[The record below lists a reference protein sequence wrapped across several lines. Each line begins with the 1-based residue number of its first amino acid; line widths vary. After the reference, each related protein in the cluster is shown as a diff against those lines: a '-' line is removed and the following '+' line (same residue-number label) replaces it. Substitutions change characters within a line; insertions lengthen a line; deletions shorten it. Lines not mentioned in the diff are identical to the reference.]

1 MRKSALPS
9 TAMSTKPASFLERL
23 GLHRP
28 ELRAWA
34 LYDWANSAFVLIVIT
49 AVFPV
54 YYRQVAAA
62 GIEGS
67 RADFWFGAVTS
78 GALVVV
84 AILAPILG
92 ALGDYL
98 GRRKQMLAAFLLV
111 GVAATTG
118 LAAVGE
124 GDWTLAL
131 GLFALGNIGV
141 ATSFVF
147 YDALL
152 PHVARG
158 EELDRVSTA
167 GYALGYLGS
176 GLLLIVNLAAIQ
188 KPELFGLPSTGFAT
202 RLSFVTVA
210 VWWVVFAIPLFRR
223 IPEPPRQVEADE
235 AAGDVSAWQAIS
247 VAFARLGET
256 FRELRTS
263 YREAFKL
270 LVAVLIY
277 NDGIGTIIRMASIY
291 AASRNLPELHI
302 IAAILL
308 VQFVGIPFAFLF
320 GNLAG
325 RIGAKRSIL
334 LTLVVYTGI
343 AIIAYRMETVREFY
357 ILAILV
363 GMVQGGAQA
372 LSRSLFASMIPKHKA
387 SEFFGFFAVFEKFA
401 GILGPALFTLMI
413 ALTGSSQDAILSVI
427 AFFVVGGAMLWFVDV
442 EAGRKL
448 ARETDARLLADPEAG
463 HAPGAVETSS

>member
-1 MRKSALPS
+1 
-9 TAMSTKPASFLERL
+9 MSTKPASFLERL

-34 LYDWANSAFVLIVIT
+34 LYDWANSAFILIVIT

-54 YYRQVAAA
+54 YYRKVAAA

-67 RADFWFGAVTS
+67 RADFWFGLVTS

-84 AILAPILG
+84 AALAPVLG

-111 GVAATTG
+111 GVAATVG
-118 LAAVGE
+118 LATVGE
-124 GDWTLAL
+124 GDWKLAL

-152 PHVARG
+152 PHIARG
-158 EELDRVSTA
+158 DELDRVSTA

-188 KPELFGLPSTGFAT
+188 KPELFGLPSTGVAT

-210 VWWVVFAIPLFRR
+210 LWWVVFAIPLFRR
-223 IPEPPRQVEADE
+223 VPEPPRQVEADE
-235 AAGDVSAWQAIS
+235 VSEEAKAGAMSAIS
-247 VAFARLGET
+247 VAFSRLGET

-270 LVAVLIY
+270 LIAVLIY

-291 AASRNLPELHI
+291 AASRNLPDLHI

-320 GNLAG
+320 GGLAG

-334 LTLVVYTGI
+334 LALVVYTGI
-343 AIIAYRMETVREFY
+343 AIIAYRMETVRAFY
-357 ILAILV
+357 VLAILV

-372 LSRSLFASMIPKHKA
+372 LSRSLFASMIPRHKA

-401 GILGPALFTLMI
+401 GILGPAVFTFMI
-413 ALTGSSQDAILSVI
+413 WLTGSSQQAILSVI
-427 AFFVVGGAMLWFVDV
+427 AFFAVGGALLWRVDV
-442 EAGRKL
+442 EAGRQL
-448 ARETDARLLADPEAG
+448 ARETDARLLADPNEG
-463 HAPGAVETSS
+463 HHSAIAEEST